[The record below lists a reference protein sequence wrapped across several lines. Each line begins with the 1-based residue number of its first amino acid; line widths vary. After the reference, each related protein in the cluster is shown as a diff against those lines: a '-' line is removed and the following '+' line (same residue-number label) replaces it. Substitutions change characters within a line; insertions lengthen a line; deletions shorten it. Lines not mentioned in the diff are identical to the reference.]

1 MIFYYLIVWF
11 SAVPN
16 QPWFGAQ
23 FGGDGFTVFKYV
35 GLVAFLYALG
45 YVAIKGS
52 APALFGTWQA
62 RFFAALVFLAV
73 ISYMALGDRPSIF
86 MSPLMSYVSF
96 VFMFFVTIALVDSVR
111 RLRYSVFAIMGAL
124 SVASLYLLREWQRNG
139 FRSGYRAGWVS
150 GDANYFG
157 ANAIL
162 ALALGYFLLK
172 TKLPV
177 QQKIFVVGCTILTAV
192 ALVVSASRGA
202 FLGICFCAAFIFM
215 RSRKKAKLLLAGM
228 VIAVL
233 LILSPNSPIQRI
245 VHPQYGDIMSTD
257 AHKELFLAG
266 LKVFAKHPVTGV
278 GLGRFKE
285 TMDSMGLFQ
294 ERGGYIAHD
303 VYVEYA
309 AEMGVLGI
317 VLFLCILGSTY
328 WTLSRVRK
336 EARKRKDEFFFA
348 VTSGMQT
355 GLVGFAV
362 ASLFLS
368 AEYQKTFW
376 IIIFL
381 SAVIPALFRKRSRE
395 LDRNIPTEQPSDL
408 SPVSG
413 ESEPEPDFVHAR
425 FEKI

>member
-23 FGGDGFTVFKYV
+23 LGGNGFTIFKYV

-52 APALFGTWQA
+52 VPALFGTWQA
-62 RFFAALVFLAV
+62 RFFAALVFLAT
-73 ISYMALGDRPSIF
+73 ISYVALGDRPNIF
-86 MSPLMSYVSF
+86 MSPLMSYLSF
-96 VFMFFVTIALVDSVR
+96 VFMFFVIIAVVDSVR

-124 SVASLYLLREWQRNG
+124 SVASLYLLREWQKNG
-139 FRSGYRAGWVS
+139 FQSGYRAGWVS

-172 TKLPV
+172 TKLPFR
-177 QQKIFVVGCTILTAV
+177 QKLFVIACTMLTATS
-192 ALVVSASRGA
+192 LVVSASRGA
-202 FLGICFCAAFIFM
+202 FLGICFCAVFIFM
-215 RSRKKAKLLLAGM
+215 RSRRKAQLLGAGV
-228 VIAVL
+228 VIAML
-233 LILSPNSPIQRI
+233 LIISPNSPIQRI
-245 VHPQYGDIMSTD
+245 LHPQYGDTMSTE
-257 AHKELFLAG
+257 AHKELFYAG
-266 LKVFAKHPVTGV
+266 LRVYARHPVTGV

-294 ERGGYIAHD
+294 QRGGYIAHD

-309 AEMGVLGI
+309 AEMGTLGI
-317 VLFLCILGSTY
+317 LLFLCILVSTY
-328 WTLSRVRK
+328 SSLAKVRS
-336 EARKRKDEFFFA
+336 EARKRGDEFFFA

-362 ASLFLS
+362 ASMFLS

-381 SAVIPALFRKRSRE
+381 SAAIPALFRKRCRE
-395 LDRNIPTEQPSDL
+395 IDRDVSVEQPPDL
-408 SPVSG
+408 SPASG
-413 ESEPEPDFVHAR
+413 ESEQEPDFVHAR
-425 FEKI
+425 FERI

>member
-23 FGGDGFTVFKYV
+23 MGGNGFTIFKYV

-45 YVAIKGS
+45 YVAVKGS
-52 APALFGTWQA
+52 VPALFGTWQA

-73 ISYMALGDRPSIF
+73 ISYVALGDRPNFF
-86 MSPLMSYVSF
+86 MSPLMSYLSF
-96 VFMFFVTIALVDSVR
+96 VFMFFVTVALVDSVP
-111 RLRYSVFAIMGAL
+111 RLRYSVYAIIGAL
-124 SVASLYLLREWQRNG
+124 AVASLYLLREWQRNS

-150 GDANYFG
+150 GDSNYFG

-162 ALALGYFLLK
+162 ALALGYFLLR
-172 TKLPV
+172 TKLPFR
-177 QQKIFVVGCTILTAV
+177 QKLFVIGCSVLTAA

-202 FLGICFCAAFIFM
+202 FIGICFCAVLIFM
-215 RSRKKAKLLLAGM
+215 RSRKKAQILGAG
-228 VIAVL
+228 VVFAIL

-245 VHPQYGDIMSTD
+245 LHPQYSDTTSTE
-257 AHKELFLAG
+257 AHKTLFIAG
-266 LKVFAKHPVTGV
+266 LKVFASHPITGV

-309 AEMGVLGI
+309 AEMGTLGI
-317 VLFLCILGSTY
+317 LLFLCILVSTY
-328 WTLSRVRK
+328 SSLAKIRN
-336 EARKRKDEFFFA
+336 EARKKRDEFFFA

-381 SAVIPALFRKRSRE
+381 SAAIPALFRKRCRE
-395 LDRNIPTEQPSDL
+395 LDREIPVEHSVHL

-413 ESEPEPDFVHAR
+413 EREQDPDFVHAR
-425 FEKI
+425 FDRI

>member
-1 MIFYYLIVWF
+1 MIFYYLIIWF

-45 YVAIKGS
+45 YVAVKGS
-52 APALFGTWQA
+52 IPSLFGTWQA

-73 ISYMALGDRPSIF
+73 ISYMALGDRPNIF
-86 MSPLMSYVSF
+86 MSPLMSYLSF

-111 RLRYSVFAIMGAL
+111 GLRYSVYAIMGAL
-124 SVASLYLLREWQRNG
+124 TVASLYLLREWQRNS
-139 FRSGYRAGWVS
+139 FRAGYRAGWVS
-150 GDANYFG
+150 GDSNYFG

-177 QQKIFVVGCTILTAV
+177 RQKVFILGCTILTAI

-202 FLGICFCAAFIFM
+202 FVGICFCAVFIFL
-215 RSRKKAKLLLAGM
+215 RSQRKAQLLGAGVVVAM
-228 VIAVL
+228 L
-233 LILSPNSPIQRI
+233 LIISPNSPIQRI
-245 VHPQYGDIMSTD
+245 LHPQYGDMASTE
-257 AHKELFLAG
+257 AHKELFYAG

-294 ERGGYIAHD
+294 ERGGYMAHD

-317 VLFLCILGSTY
+317 FLFLCILASTY
-328 WTLSRVRK
+328 WSLSKVRN
-336 EARKRKDEFFFA
+336 EARKRGEEFFFA

-362 ASLFLS
+362 ASMFLS

-381 SAVIPALFRKRSRE
+381 SAAIPALFRKRCRE
-395 LDRNIPTEQPSDL
+395 LDRIIPMEQSADL

-413 ESEPEPDFVHAR
+413 ESDQEPDFVHAR
-425 FEKI
+425 FERI